1 VGRLVAHAEPT
12 EEQPKM
18 IGIDKPE
25 DMTPKAR
32 RQELAGLL
40 AKGFLRLRK
49 RVDYPEIMRR
59 CHVDGM
65 PPVQDSLPED
75 TSQSDLIQ
83 PAQPSVHWYTD

>member
-1 VGRLVAHAEPT
+1 
-12 EEQPKM
+12 M

-49 RVDYPEIMRR
+49 HVDYPEIMRH
-59 CHVDGM
+59 CHAESM
-65 PPVQDSLPED
+65 SATPDSLPQD
-75 TSQSDLIQ
+75 SSQSDLIL
-83 PAQPSVHWYTD
+83 PAQPSVHCDTD